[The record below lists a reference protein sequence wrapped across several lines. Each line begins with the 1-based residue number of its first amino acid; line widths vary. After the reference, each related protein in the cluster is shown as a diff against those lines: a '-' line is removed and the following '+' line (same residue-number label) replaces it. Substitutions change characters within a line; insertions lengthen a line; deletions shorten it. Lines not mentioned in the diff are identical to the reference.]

1 MSGRSMHAEPPPLLD
16 ALDKSKEATE
26 TVQQAADDLAVVHTV
41 LDTQV
46 PAEARSEE
54 VDQAFAHADQL
65 QTQLD
70 KSVEILQDV
79 TETLEAEVKKRTT

>member
-1 MSGRSMHAEPPPLLD
+1 MNAHFQRNSMSGRSMHAEPPPLLD

-46 PAEARSEE
+46 
-54 VDQAFAHADQL
+54 
-65 QTQLD
+65 
-70 KSVEILQDV
+70 
-79 TETLEAEVKKRTT
+79 